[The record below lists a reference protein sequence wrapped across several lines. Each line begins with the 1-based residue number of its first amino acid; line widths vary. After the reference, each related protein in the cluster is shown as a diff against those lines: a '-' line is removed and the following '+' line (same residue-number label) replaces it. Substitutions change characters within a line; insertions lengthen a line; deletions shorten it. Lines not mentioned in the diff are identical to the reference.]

1 MLLLF
6 MKVYQD
12 QQVASSVFQCLDIYL
27 VKQPSFQ
34 AVLDRIGLY
43 QQLKGIFTNQI
54 EGSTMVSEGDLKG
67 IILSKDW
74 PSLEAYILNKK
85 LSNAEKEN
93 PNRSR
98 LVEVVLSFIL
108 TILTRSKAMMENMRR

>member
-43 QQLKGIFTNQI
+43 QQLKGMFTNQV